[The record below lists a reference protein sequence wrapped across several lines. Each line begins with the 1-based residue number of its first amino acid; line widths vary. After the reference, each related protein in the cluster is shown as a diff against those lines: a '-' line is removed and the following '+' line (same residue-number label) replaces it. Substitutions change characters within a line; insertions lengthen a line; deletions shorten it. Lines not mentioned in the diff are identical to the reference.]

1 MGCWVTGGTPSMSLR
16 SASPCQCTEVSAS
29 SWFRTVA
36 FRVSPAPRRITGAG
50 TDPNAQVGAVATTVA
65 WFTEI
70 GRARL
75 DLLAAWTLLVPVFG
89 ILLSLLILR
98 EDPGLWGWIGTVIVL
113 IAMAL
118 LAIGSRRS
126 EPSAVT
132 ATGNRAP
139 RASADHATSDPD
151 GLPDE
156 NHGPRSRPERKQ
168 R

>member
-1 MGCWVTGGTPSMSLR
+1 M
-16 SASPCQCTEVSAS
+16 
-29 SWFRTVA
+29 
-36 FRVSPAPRRITGAG
+36 
-50 TDPNAQVGAVATTVA
+50 
-65 WFTEI
+65 
-70 GRARL
+70 
-75 DLLAAWTLLVPVFG
+75 PVFG
-89 ILLSLLILR
+89 SLLSLLILR

-139 RASADHATSDPD
+139 PASADHATSDPD